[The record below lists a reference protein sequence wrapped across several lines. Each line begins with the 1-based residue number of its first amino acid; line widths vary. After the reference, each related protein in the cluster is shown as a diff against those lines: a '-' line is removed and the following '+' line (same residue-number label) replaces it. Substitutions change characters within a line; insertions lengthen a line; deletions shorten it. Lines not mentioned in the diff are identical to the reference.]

1 MAGQPPLVV
10 MTQQEYSRLQALDEA
25 LGEALWGACAEKAVA
40 GGYASQDEVA
50 QLLVKLADEAA

>member
-1 MAGQPPLVV
+1 MIEMAGQPPLVV
-10 MTQQEYSRLQALDEA
+10 MTQQEYSRLQALD
-25 LGEALWGACAEKAVA
+25 EALWGACAEKAVA